1 MSFVTSSRDVATG
14 LITLTQ
20 IDGQNLRSLTLAPA
34 LSATLRPEHSPDEV
48 WVVVMAEPT
57 LILRDETDTLGRP

>member
-1 MSFVTSSRDVATG
+1 MSFVTSSRDAATG

-20 IDGQNLRSLTLAPA
+20 IDGENLRSITLAPG
-34 LSATLRPEHSPDEV
+34 LSAALRPDHSPDEV
-48 WVVVMAEPT
+48 WAAVMAEPI